1 MGNDFT
7 PEKGKIVLTPAQQ
20 EAVFSTDRFLAVV
33 AGPGSGKTRV
43 LTERICH
50 LVNDCGVDCRR
61 ILAVSFSSKAA
72 GEVAKR
78 LRESL
83 GNRVADISVSTF
95 HSFGLSMIRENAGL
109 LGFKENIEILT
120 PTDRNRIIRKLWDEQ
135 RKKGTPCS
143 VGIEELIFSIGLYKG
158 GSAEVSPEIVSYCE
172 RYNQELKLANC
183 VDFDDMILLSRK
195 LLMEHSDVRERY
207 QEKYRHVMVDE
218 VQDMNRYQTDIIQ
231 QLIGPETSLFIVG
244 DDDQC
249 IYEWR
254 GAVPDFLKGLAKDSK
269 YHVIHLDD
277 NFRSEGAI
285 VRASS
290 SFIERNVNRIRKNLQ
305 AKKKKQRTESAATT
319 YAYRLSSPATE
330 ATFIAKTIR
339 DLTVQGTYR
348 YDDFT
353 VLIRKHSQTSPITE
367 ALNTLE
373 IPYHVQADEASQF
386 DEFLFF
392 LRSFAFLYSKN
403 NISKVINYPSRI
415 LDNFD
420 YEDLCD
426 EHPEMKVMSVPDAL
440 KWLYDQEI
448 SFETSEVFRSR
459 YCFLTG
465 LYQRLPRMTIAG
477 VINELYRYYTEDERT
492 TQKTLEK
499 LEKIQHAVPL
509 AEDYDEA
516 HPVQEN
522 GKQNLVGFLDYLS
535 LSAQDESCE
544 SVTENAVNIMTC
556 HRSKGLEF
564 PVVFIPGVQVS
575 QNKEMHPYSFI
586 SGYHTTSSDLL
597 EAERRLFYVAMTRAI
612 DRLYITCSADPFIGN
627 GSVVRKGFLA
637 EMPEIVVRREDE
649 RPDAGSTA
657 AVETATSSI
666 RAPMTHEYDE
676 YGLLDADI
684 EDINDIARGEGFFI
698 DEDGHWV
705 PLEDQPGYG
714 EY

>member
-1 MGNDFT
+1 MGIENSS
-7 PEKGKIVLTPAQQ
+7 GNSRIVLTAMQQ
-20 EAVFSTDRFLAVV
+20 EAVNSAHRFIAVV

-83 GNRVADISVSTF
+83 GNRIADMGVSTF
-95 HSFGLSMIRENAGL
+95 HSFGLSMIRENASL
-109 LGFKENIEILT
+109 LGFKDGIEILT
-120 PTDRNRIIRKLWDEQ
+120 PTDRNRIIRKIWDDQ
-135 RKKGTPCS
+135 RKKGHPCS

-158 GSAEVSPEIVSYCE
+158 GTVDASPEIVSYCE
-172 RYNQELKLANC
+172 KYNAELKLANC
-183 VDFDDMILLSRK
+183 VDFDDMILLARK
-195 LLMEHSDVRERY
+195 LLLENETVRARY
-207 QEKYRHVMVDE
+207 QEKYLHVMVDE

-254 GAVPDFLKGLAKDSK
+254 GAVPDFLKDLAKDSK

-305 AKKKKQRTESAATT
+305 AKKRKQQSESTATT
-319 YAYRLSSPATE
+319 YAYRLSSPGTE
-330 ATFIAKTIR
+330 AAFIAKTIQ
-339 DLTVQGTYR
+339 DLTERGTYR

-353 VLIRKHSQTSPITE
+353 ILIRKHSQTGVITD
-367 ALNTLE
+367 ALSALE
-373 IPYHVQADEASQF
+373 IPYHIQAEEASQF

-392 LRSFAFLYSKN
+392 LRSFAYMDSRN
-403 NISKVINYPSRI
+403 NISKVINYPTRV

-426 EHPEMKVMSVPDAL
+426 AHPEMKSLSVPDAL
-440 KWLYDQEI
+440 KWLYENRIEFDG
-448 SFETSEVFRSR
+448 SDTFRSR
-459 YCFLTG
+459 YGFLMD
-465 LYQRLPRMTIAG
+465 LRQRLPQMSVTA
-477 VINELYRYYTEDERT
+477 VIREFYRFYTEAEHVSA
-492 TQKTLEK
+492 KTMEK
-499 LEKIQHAVPL
+499 LEKIQHAIPL
-509 AEDYDEA
+509 AEDYDLA
-516 HPVQEN
+516 HPVQDN
-522 GKQNLVGFLDYLS
+522 GDQNLIGFLDYLS
-535 LSAQDESCE
+535 LSAQDDSSETVS
-544 SVTENAVNIMTC
+544 ENAVNIMTC

-586 SGYHTTSSDLL
+586 SGYHTTSADLL

-612 DRLYITCSADPFIGN
+612 DRLYITCSADPYIGS
-627 GSVVRKGFLA
+627 GLVVKRGFLA
-637 EMPEIVVRREDE
+637 EMPEIVVR
-649 RPDAGSTA
+649 
-657 AVETATSSI
+657 
-666 RAPMTHEYDE
+666 
-676 YGLLDADI
+676 ADI
-684 EDINDIARGEGFFI
+684 EQSEIKDHTGFVKAPTYGSHAYDAADIDYEDINDIARSDGFFI

-705 PLEDQPGYG
+705 PLEDMPGYD
-714 EY
+714 EFN